1 MDDSAIIDL
10 YFARSEKAIQET
22 GVKYGNYLHTIA
34 ENILHTQEDSEE
46 AVNDTYLAA

>member
-34 ENILHTQEDSEE
+34 WSWTSG
-46 AVNDTYLAA
+46 AGWTSAPATSGWKT

>member
-22 GVKYGNYLHTIA
+22 GVKYGNTIA
-34 ENILHTQEDSEE
+34 RSWTSG
-46 AVNDTYLAA
+46 AGWTSAPATSGWKT